1 MEQLNNMTIGK
12 KIMSLRKEAGL
23 TQEQLAEKLGISP
36 QAVSKWENGISCPDI
51 SILPTLASLFHVTV
65 DDLLGVERPA
75 AACQEPEQQA
85 GQAEQED
92 SVCYGPFCCG
102 DGEKGGD
109 KGRHGKWHGLGF
121 ALLLIGLGV
130 IFLLCRRFGLT
141 PSVWDIVWPAV
152 VMGLGIAWFVG
163 EIAPIGL
170 GMAFV
175 GFYYLLRNMGQPLP
189 FVLDW
194 DLIWPVG
201 LVLLGLGVLIDCF
214 RWGNRWHER
223 WLRRHR
229 HGEEA
234 MEYSESE
241 GFLYVRAVFGEGN
254 RRVRMETLTGG
265 KVDYVFAGGELDLTG
280 VKALGDNAAATI
292 QAHVVFAGCSVFLPP
307 HIRLEN
313 KANCVFGGVEIK
325 GGPTNPTSVL
335 TLTGDVVFGGIEIRY
350 IG

>member
-75 AACQEPEQQA
+75 EPMQFEEPQPQEAPPEQA
-85 GQAEQED
+85 D
-92 SVCYGPFCCG
+92 SVYYGPFGCCG
-102 DGEKGGD
+102 GD
-109 KGRHGKWHGLGF
+109 NGRRGKWHGLGF

-130 IFLLCRRFGLT
+130 VFLLCRHFGLT
-141 PSVWDIVWPAV
+141 PSVWDIVWPAAV
-152 VMGLGIAWFVG
+152 IGLGVAWFVG

-170 GMAFV
+170 GVAFI
-175 GFYYLLRNMGQPLP
+175 GFYYLLRNVGQPLP
-189 FVLDW
+189 FILDW
-194 DLIWPVG
+194 DLIWPAG

-223 WLRRHR
+223 WLQRHR
-229 HGEEA
+229 CGEEA
-234 MEYSESE
+234 MEYSESDE
-241 GFLYVRAVFGEGN
+241 GFLYVRAVFGQGN
-254 RRVRMETLTGG
+254 RRVRMEKLTGG

-280 VKALGDNAAATI
+280 VKALGDNAAAAL
-292 QAHVVFAGCSVFLPP
+292 QVHVVFAGCSIFLPP
-307 HIRLEN
+307 HIRVEN

-325 GGPTNPTSVL
+325 GGPANPTSVL